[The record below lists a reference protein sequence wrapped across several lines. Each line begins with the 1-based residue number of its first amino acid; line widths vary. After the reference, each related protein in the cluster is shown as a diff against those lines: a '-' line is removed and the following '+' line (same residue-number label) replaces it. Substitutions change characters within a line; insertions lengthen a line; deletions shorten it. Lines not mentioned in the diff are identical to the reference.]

1 MNRTERRSLAKYLL
15 AAFAGVWLYAALLP
29 CVFASTA
36 PQCDHCPPAQ
46 SVPGDADELCA
57 PTMQADCGLPDLNPV
72 SVDGLSA
79 AHVVPGVLT
88 TLPAMA
94 WQAPDIAAARHAENA
109 VHRAPPPL
117 ALRPAVL
124 LI

>member
-1 MNRTERRSLAKYLL
+1 MNRIARRSLASYFL
-15 AAFAGVWLYAALLP
+15 AAFAGIWLHAALLP

-46 SVPGDADELCA
+46 SAPDELCA
-57 PTMQADCGLPDLNPV
+57 PAMQADCSLPDLTPV
-72 SVDGLSA
+72 SVDGLPT
-79 AHVVPGVLT
+79 AHVAAGVLT
-88 TLPAMA
+88 TLPAA
-94 WQAPDIAAARHAENA
+94 IGRPPDIAAARHAENA
-109 VHRAPPPL
+109 ARRALPPL